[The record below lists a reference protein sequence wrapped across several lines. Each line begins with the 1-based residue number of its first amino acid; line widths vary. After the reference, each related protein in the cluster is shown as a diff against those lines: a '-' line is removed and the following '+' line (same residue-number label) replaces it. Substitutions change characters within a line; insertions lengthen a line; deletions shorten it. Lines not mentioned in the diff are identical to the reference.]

1 MNISLQLLKRIIRRE
16 KSYIPSFLLLGTIGL
31 AMVPVE
37 LYGLFLTRKLIDSGF
52 LTQSWFVIRQT
63 LWVLV
68 VLFVVRSLT
77 TYIISLYST
86 RLQLR
91 INQKF
96 QGELFSHLLRL
107 PMRAMS
113 KEPTGRLMSRLLDD
127 ATRFATI
134 FDQLFGGAIL
144 DPLKLIVLILL
155 LAYFSFRLCIL
166 MAVSTLLSLMQ
177 L

>member
-1 MNISLQLLKRIIRRE
+1 M
-16 KSYIPSFLLLGTIGL
+16 YT
-31 AMVPVE
+31 
-37 LYGLFLTRKLIDSGF
+37 
-52 LTQSWFVIRQT
+52 
-63 LWVLV
+63 
-68 VLFVVRSLT
+68 
-77 TYIISLYST
+77 ISLYST

-107 PMRAMS
+107 PMRAVS

-134 FDQLFGGAIL
+134 FDQTFGRAIL

-166 MAVSTLLSLMQ
+166 MTVSTLLSLLVIHIMGNKLHIISKHIQ
-177 L
+177 KKNATLYSFVEQTL